1 MKYFEQGLDKAALK
15 IRYRELAKQ
24 YHPDLHQDKAAEY
37 TIIMQEINQEY
48 DNYFTAIVVPFT
60 ATTRQ
65 YEQAKQ
71 EAKRYRERIILFMV
85 RDKRSQERG
94 HFVGFRSFGNGYGGV
109 YTSTYYSIGD
119 NWKDFRTG
127 LALCEIDESD
137 ILGGTVERIPAEFEM
152 PNFKD
157 ILKYHNK
164 THIACARFSDGYYAD
179 DDMFHHISTQSGEYV
194 VSCFNQPK
202 VAILVMLNGELNSV
216 WVKKSF
222 LGPIN
227 DLESIGLTDMYF
239 QEYTGYTYDE
249 FSARYDINYAPQ
261 FADVVGNVLVKDMY
275 FDNPAIGYCLRKG
288 ILRIYAA
295 KSNYKMKYGTFD
307 YRLLVEYLPNLDI
320 EDIDEMQD
328 ILDEINPKYEEMV
341 KGMIK
346 KGKIRIKV

>member
-1 MKYFEQGLDKAALK
+1 MKYFKPGLDKATLK
-15 IRYRELAKQ
+15 AQYRELAKQ

-37 TIIMQEINQEY
+37 TIIMQQINDEY
-48 DNYFTAIVVPFT
+48 DNYFANIVVPFT
-60 ATTRQ
+60 TTTHQ

-85 RDKRSQERG
+85 RDKRAQERG

-109 YTSTYYSIGD
+109 FTSTYYSTGD

-164 THIACARFSDGYYAD
+164 SHIACARFSDGYYAD

-216 WVKKSF
+216 WVKSPS
-222 LGPIN
+222 LG
-227 DLESIGLTDMYF
+227 LLTIWKAL
-239 QEYTGYTYDE
+239 G
-249 FSARYDINYAPQ
+249 
-261 FADVVGNVLVKDMY
+261 
-275 FDNPAIGYCLRKG
+275 
-288 ILRIYAA
+288 
-295 KSNYKMKYGTFD
+295 
-307 YRLLVEYLPNLDI
+307 
-320 EDIDEMQD
+320 
-328 ILDEINPKYEEMV
+328 
-341 KGMIK
+341 
-346 KGKIRIKV
+346 

>member
-1 MKYFEQGLDKAALK
+1 MGGDIFFSVINTSDFLKVGSRNPAL
-15 IRYRELAKQ
+15 
-24 YHPDLHQDKAAEY
+24 LHRIPQS
-37 TIIMQEINQEY
+37 INGQS
-48 DNYFTAIVVPFT
+48 A
-60 ATTRQ
+60 
-65 YEQAKQ
+65 
-71 EAKRYRERIILFMV
+71 RIIQLFQ
-85 RDKRSQERG
+85 SCF
-94 HFVGFRSFGNGYGGV
+94 H
-109 YTSTYYSIGD
+109 TSTLQHRQDDI
-119 NWKDFRTG
+119 
-127 LALCEIDESD
+127 IDS
-137 ILGGTVERIPAEFEM
+137 GTVERIPAEFEM

-157 ILKYHNK
+157 ILKYHSK
-164 THIACARFSDGYYAD
+164 THIACARFSDGYYSD

-202 VAILVMLNGELNSV
+202 VAILVMLNGELNQV
-216 WVKKSF
+216 WVKKTF
-222 LGPIN
+222 LGPIT

-249 FSARYDINYAPQ
+249 FFSRYDINYAPQ

-295 KSNYKMKYGTFD
+295 KSNYKMKFGTFD
-307 YRLLVEYLPNLDI
+307 YRLLIENLPNLDM